1 MPRPYYS
8 PSKPAISLKLP
19 ESLDSRLS
27 EEAKRRRTSKS
38 AVVREC
44 VETVLNAS
52 PKVRSASC
60 LAIAGDLAGCLSGP
74 ADIATNPNYLDDFG
88 Q

>member
-1 MPRPYYS
+1 MPT
-8 PSKPAISLKLP
+8 ISLKLP

-44 VETVLNAS
+44 VETLLNAAPNGQS
-52 PKVRSASC
+52 TSC
-60 LAIAGDLAGCLSGP
+60 LGIASDLAGCLDGP
-74 ADIATNPNYLDDFG
+74 SDIATNPKYLDDFG
-88 Q
+88 L